1 MVPSNV
7 EERSAI
13 DHENYVVVSEESVV
27 DGVANFMARCVVSN
41 PNAQVCELLCL
52 SFALINALLCVSY
65 YACMDL
71 QKLTPE
77 ELQKSMYTVL
87 TSFSV

>member
-13 DHENYVVVSEESVV
+13 DHENYVVVTEENVV

-41 PNAQVCELLCL
+41 PNAQVYLNH
-52 SFALINALLCVSY
+52 IALLS
-65 YACMDL
+65 L
-71 QKLTPE
+71 L
-77 ELQKSMYTVL
+77 
-87 TSFSV
+87 